1 MVLRNQTLQI
11 GKHLD
16 QLQDLY
22 EQNNPPESLNDKDFF
37 MKMKKETAEIYDL
50 IEAWEENALGFVKDR
65 KVNVHPHQIA
75 STRENIELLLLHSYY
90 VDAKRK
96 RYMELNHSC
105 HYIFD
110 QLLDEIEIKYSE
122 GSELE

>member
-1 MVLRNQTLQI
+1 MTKLKEQTLQLI
-11 GKHLD
+11 TYLD
-16 QLQDLY
+16 ELKVIY
-22 EQNNPPESLNDKDFF
+22 EKNCPPGNLNDKVFF
-37 MKMKKETAEIYDL
+37 LQMKKETAEIYHL
-50 IEAWEENALGFVKDR
+50 LEKWEKNGLDFVKDK

-75 STRENIELLLLHSYY
+75 STRENIELLVLHSYY

-110 QLLDEIEIKYSE
+110 LLLADISNRAIERGK
-122 GSELE
+122 